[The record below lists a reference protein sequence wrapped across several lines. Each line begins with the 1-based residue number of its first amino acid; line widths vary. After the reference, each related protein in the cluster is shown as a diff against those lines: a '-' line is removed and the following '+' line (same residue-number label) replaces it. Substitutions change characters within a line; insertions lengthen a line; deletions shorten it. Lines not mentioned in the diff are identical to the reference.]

1 MTQQTIPVTP
11 GITTTVNVQLATGA
25 TLYNTDSVNAVW
37 VSTTPGVSPESGIRI
52 SPLGSLQ
59 WTTDKASCYACLDV
73 GVTQVVNLT
82 VSTDTQNP
90 VNPTD
95 VATATATALL
105 AQGIPNVLTGDII
118 YNGQLAG
125 TGWGAGQ
132 FSVVPKVFGTPT
144 DYMDFTKYAS
154 VMLAIYVQDA
164 CLLTL
169 QWSDVNAGGTIF
181 TSQPYVITHAPATIY
196 LAQTV
201 KARNLTIQFSLP
213 QLPNPGLQVYASN
226 RVIPDG
232 VTQSDVGYNS
242 SIALTAW
249 GASQQVEFGKAFA
262 SKGGTHGIRIS
273 SSYAPAVVKGFFGYR
288 YIDELGNSFVNFVTS
303 THIAVTGPNGETEVF
318 MNTVLPPGIL
328 TLLWQNSVTANTY
341 EIKATITAGGN

>member
-11 GITTTVNVQLATGA
+11 NTVTTVNVALQVNA
-25 TLYNTDSVNAVW
+25 TLYNTDTVNAVW
-37 VSTTPGVSPESGIRI
+37 VASTPGVSPGTGIRI
-52 SPLGSLQ
+52 GPLGSLQ
-59 WTTDKASCYACLDV
+59 WTTDKAPCYACTDT
-73 GVTQVVNLT
+73 GVTTSIPIT
-82 VSTDTQNP
+82 VSTDTANP
-90 VNPTD
+90 VNPAD
-95 VATATATALL
+95 VATATALALL
-105 AQGIPNVLTGDII
+105 NGGIPNVLTGDII
-118 YNGQLAG
+118 YNGQLQG

-154 VMLAIYVQDA
+154 VMLAIYVQNP

-201 KARNLTIQFSLP
+201 KARNLTLQFSLT
-213 QLPNPGLQVYASN
+213 QFPNPGLQVYASN
-226 RVIPDG
+226 RTIPDG

-249 GASQQVEFGKAFA
+249 GVSQQVEFGKAFA

-273 SSYAPAVVKGFFGYR
+273 SSFAPAVVKGFFGYR
-288 YIDELGNSFVNFVTS
+288 YIDESGNAFVNFVTS
-303 THIAVTGPNGETEVF
+303 THIAVTGPNGETEIF

-328 TLLWQNSVTANTY
+328 TLLWQNSITGNTY